1 MRNLDHALTLI
12 EAVVGAVDLP
22 VTLKCRLG
30 WDSDCLNAP
39 ELARRAEAAGIGMIT
54 VHGRT
59 RQQFYRGEAD
69 WAAIRAVKE
78 AVRIPVIVNGDI
90 ASPEA
95 ARAALR
101 LSGADGVM
109 VGRGAQGAP
118 WRLAEI
124 ARALFGAP
132 APQVPQGTAR
142 VDLVAAHYE
151 AMLGFYG
158 RDLGLR
164 IARKH
169 LGWYVGEAGVN
180 PGQRARLM
188 VATDPGEVVSLIGH
202 AFTGPRFSEAA

>member
-1 MRNLDHALTLI
+1 
-12 EAVVGAVDLP
+12 
-22 VTLKCRLG
+22 
-30 WDSDCLNAP
+30 
-39 ELARRAEAAGIGMIT
+39 
-54 VHGRT
+54 
-59 RQQFYRGEAD
+59 
-69 WAAIRAVKE
+69 
-78 AVRIPVIVNGDI
+78 
-90 ASPEA
+90 
-95 ARAALR
+95 
-101 LSGADGVM
+101 M

-142 VDLVAAHYE
+142 ADLVAAHYE

-169 LGWYVGEAGVN
+169 LGWYAGEAGVD

-188 VATDPGEVVSLIGH
+188 VATDPDEVVSLIGH
-202 AFTGPRFSEAA
+202 AFTEPRFSEAA